1 MTLLL
6 APMEGLLDFVLR
18 DILTRV
24 GGVERCVSEFIRIT
38 DTLLPERVFARLVP
52 ELQQGSRTAAGVP
65 VRPQLLGSDPAGM
78 ADNAARLAAMGSCG
92 IDLNFGCPSPVVN
105 RHRGGAA
112 LLDEPELLFEIVSAV
127 RRAVPGHHPV
137 SAKMRLGLNDDSRAE
152 DCALAIEAAGADEL
166 VVHART
172 KLDGYRPPAY
182 WERVGDIR
190 QVVKLPLV
198 ANGEIW
204 SVADAQ
210 ACRAASGC
218 HALMLGRGMVANP
231 GLAREILAMQAAG
244 AATAQAVRSVPGQG
258 NGNGQAGR
266 LTWAQLLPLIADFWR
281 LVCLHLRRDQQT
293 GRLKQW
299 LNLMRRVYPQAQ
311 LAFESVK
318 TFHRPADVDVWLA
331 REMAGLES
339 CISGTMSLEPAAQEA
354 AR

>member
-52 ELQQGSRTAAGVP
+52 ELLQGSLTASGVP
-65 VRPQLLGSDPAGM
+65 VRPQLLGSDPACM
-78 ADNAARLAAMGSCG
+78 ADNAAQLAAMGPCG

-112 LLDEPELLFEIVSAV
+112 LLDEPELLFAIVSAV
-127 RRAVPGHHPV
+127 RRAVPAHQPV
-137 SAKMRLGLNDDSRAE
+137 SAKMRLGLNDDTRAE
-152 DCALAIEAAGADEL
+152 ECALAIEAAGANEL

-182 WERVGDIR
+182 WSRVGDIR
-190 QVVKLPLV
+190 RVVKLPLV

-204 SVADAQ
+204 SAADAQ
-210 ACRAASGC
+210 ACRVASGC
-218 HALMLGRGMVANP
+218 QTLMLGRGMVANP
-231 GLAREILAMQAAG
+231 GLAREILATQVTSQGHCDA
-244 AATAQAVRSVPGQG
+244 SVVP
-258 NGNGQAGR
+258 
-266 LTWAQLLPLIADFWR
+266 LTWEQLLPLIADFWR
-281 LVCLHLRRDQQT
+281 LVCQHLRRDQQT

-299 LNLMRRVYPQAQ
+299 LNLLRRVYPQAQ
-311 LAFESVK
+311 VAFESVK
-318 TFHRPADVDVWLA
+318 TFHCPVDVDGWLA

-339 CISGTMSLEPAAQEA
+339 CISGTMSLGSAAREA

>member
-38 DTLLPERVFARLVP
+38 DTLLPERVFARFVP
-52 ELQQGSRTAAGVP
+52 ELQQGSRTASGVP
-65 VRPQLLGSDPAGM
+65 VRPQLLGSDPACM

-112 LLDEPELLFEIVSAV
+112 LLDEPELLFDIVSAV
-127 RRAVPGHHPV
+127 RRAVPVHQPV
-137 SAKMRLGLNDDSRAE
+137 SAKMRLGLNDDTRAE
-152 DCALAIEAAGADEL
+152 ECALAIEAAGANEL

-204 SVADAQ
+204 TVADAHI
-210 ACRAASGC
+210 CRSVSGC
-218 HALMLGRGMVANP
+218 HALMLGRGIVANP
-231 GLAREILAMQAAG
+231 GLALEILATQAHG
-244 AATAQAVRSVPGQG
+244 VQTVQPVVAAQG
-258 NGNGQAGR
+258 SDNGQAMR

-281 LVCLHLRRDQQT
+281 LVCQHLRRDQQT

-311 LAFESVK
+311 VAFEAVK
-318 TFHRPADVDVWLA
+318 TFHRPDDVDVWLA
-331 REMAGLES
+331 TQMAGLES
-339 CISGTMSLEPAAQEA
+339 CISGTMSPESAAREA

>member
-24 GGVERCVSEFIRIT
+24 GGVDRCVSEFIRIT

-65 VRPQLLGSDPAGM
+65 VRPQLLGSDPACM
-78 ADNAARLAAMGSCG
+78 ADNAARLAAMGPCG

-112 LLDEPELLFEIVSAV
+112 LLDEPELLFAIVSAV
-127 RRAVPGHHPV
+127 RRAVPVHQQV
-137 SAKMRLGLNDDSRAE
+137 SAKMRLGLNDDTRAE
-152 DCALAIEAAGADEL
+152 ECALAIEAAGASEI

-190 QVVKLPLV
+190 RAVKLPLV

-231 GLAREILAMQAAG
+231 GLALEILATQAA
-244 AATAQAVRSVPGQG
+244 AAQPVVAVPGQG
-258 NGNGQAGR
+258 NGQAVL
-266 LTWAQLLPLIADFWR
+266 LTWPELLPLIAGFWH
-281 LVCLHLRRDQQT
+281 LLCQHLRRDQQT

-299 LNLMRRVYPQAQ
+299 LNLLRRVYPQAQ
-311 LAFESVK
+311 VAFEAVK
-318 TFHRPADVDVWLA
+318 TFHRPADVDAWLA
-331 REMAGLES
+331 REMTGLES
-339 CISGTMSLEPAAQEA
+339 CISGTMSVGSAAWEA